1 MRVRITLKVNNRG
14 GLVPFHHQFLVAQL
28 LKGLII
34 QDGRK
39 EFFDYKFY
47 SFSGLKG
54 QTRVSR
60 NGLQYTSSLVT
71 LVISSVNSVFINYLI
86 QLIFNQEEVKIGD
99 LLLKPESTDEEIIM
113 SLDEKIKYVCI
124 SPIVPIQPTFNSDLG
139 KRFIEPDSNEFS
151 DALFD
156 STIARM
162 ESFGIQTSSI
172 EALEKFQV
180 IPDKAYIER
189 IRTTNKKFSRIYSV
203 YDQDV
208 QYEVRGYT
216 FPFTLF
222 AAPEVQ
228 DFLFTCGFGLYTHKG
243 HGMLDVANADPLQ
256 RTTTLNDS
264 SLISA

>member
-34 QDGRK
+34 EGKNQ
-39 EFFDYKFY
+39 EFINYTFY

-71 LVISSVNSVFINYLI
+71 LVVASVNIDFLKYIVD
-86 QLIFNQEEVKIGD
+86 LIFSQNQIKIGELSLTPD
-99 LLLKPESTDEEIIM
+99 TTDEEVM
-113 SLDEKIKYVCI
+113 MNLDEKVKYVCI
-124 SPIVPIQPTFNSDLG
+124 SPIVPLQPTFNSEEG
-139 KRFIEPDSNEFS
+139 KRFIEPESNEFS

-156 STIARM
+156 YTVTRM
-162 ESFGIQTSSI
+162 ESFGIKTSSI
-172 EALEKFQV
+172 ASLEKFQV
-180 IPDKAYIER
+180 IPDKSYIDR

-203 YDQDV
+203 FDQDV

-228 DFLFTCGFGLYTHKG
+228 DFLFTCGLGLYGNKG
-243 HGMLDVANADPLQ
+243 HGMLDVANADPLE
-256 RTTTLNDS
+256 RTVSLNDR